1 MAACAA
7 HGAGVDDFVMRR
19 RASQLVALLFAAVLA
34 AGPCNVAAQSA
45 LEDLLARAAEM
56 SAAGQH
62 AEAYALLSAEEDLHI
77 GEIAYDY
84 ALGRAALHA
93 GRPDRA
99 TIAFSRVVALDPG
112 HAGARIDMGRAFLA
126 LGNRAQAEAAFE
138 ALLALDPPPA
148 LRAQLLAFVAEA
160 RAERQRGPVARA
172 FLSVSAGTSSNVN
185 QAPGQGQIFV
195 PGLQAVLQLADQ
207 NVGKD
212 DSFAS
217 VGAGVEAAMP
227 LSGRTSLIGGAEVLA
242 RANAHESEFDVGGA
256 VVSAGVAWMR
266 ERHVARAQLQA
277 VRNTLGRHTSREVS
291 ALSVDVTETSAAPGT
306 AGAMFAFAHLGSYR
320 HPPEELKIFDADFL
334 TIGAGWLSRPD
345 EKSTLSVAF
354 MAGGDNDKGGNPS
367 GDRRGA
373 GLRLAWESV
382 LATKLKVVAL
392 LSGQN
397 SRYQGFDLA
406 FLTLRKDR
414 RTDLEAFF
422 RYQLTP
428 KLEGRFGVWRSVQV
442 SNIPIY
448 EYRRTDWYLMLRRQ
462 FD

>member
-1 MAACAA
+1 VLPTAP
-7 HGAGVDDFVMRR
+7 GSTTLMRR
-19 RASQLVALLFAAVLA
+19 RASQLVALLFAAALA
-34 AGPCNVAAQSA
+34 AGPCNVAAQPA

-56 SAAGQH
+56 SAAGKH

-195 PGLQAVLQLADQ
+195 PGLLAVLQLADQ

-217 VGAGVEAAMP
+217 VGGGVEAAMP
-227 LSGRTSLIGGAEVLA
+227 LRGRFSLIGGAELLSRV
-242 RANAHESEFDVGGA
+242 NAHESDFDVGG
-256 VVSAGVAWMR
+256 VVASLGFGWAG
-266 ERHVARAQLQA
+266 ERRIARVLAQA
-277 VRNTLGRHTSREVS
+277 VRNTLGGTTSREVS
-291 ALSVDVTETSAAPGT
+291 ALSVDVMETSAAPGT

-334 TIGAGWLSRPD
+334 TLGAGWVSRLD
-345 EKSTLSVAF
+345 RDSTLSVAF
-354 MAGGDNDKGGNPS
+354 LAGGDNDRGGNVN
-367 GDRRGA
+367 GDRLGM
-373 GLRLAWESV
+373 GLRVAWESV
-382 LATKLKVVAL
+382 LAPKLKVSTLV
-392 LSGQN
+392 SGQN
-397 SRYQGFDLA
+397 SRYEGFDAVFLA
-406 FLTLRKDR
+406 SREDR
-414 RTDLEAFF
+414 RTDLEGFLQ
-422 RYQLTP
+422 YQLAP
-428 KLEGRFGVWRSVQV
+428 KLEARFGVWRSVQV